1 MFRINDNFTKLP
13 ASYLFSEVARR
24 VNAYSESH
32 PGADIIRMGIGDVT
46 RPLCQAAVEALHK
59 AVDDEAAGETFHGYG
74 PEQGYSF
81 LAEKIARYDYRERG
95 IEIDT
100 DEIFVSDGA
109 KSDTGNIGDILS
121 TANRVA
127 VTDPVYPVYVDT
139 NVMGGRAGDLGA
151 DGRWTEIEYLPC
163 TAENGFVPALPVN
176 NPDVIYLCYPNN
188 PTGTTLTRRQLKAWV
203 DYCREHGALLLF
215 DAAYEAFIREE
226 DVPHSI
232 YEIEGAR
239 EVAIEFRSF
248 SKTAGFTGIR
258 LGYTVV
264 PKELMGLDEKGNKI
278 ALNGLWRRRQTTK
291 FNGASYLTQRA
302 AEALYTEEGQRQ
314 VKETIDYYL
323 ENARMLREGL
333 AEAGYEAV
341 GGINSPYIWLKT
353 PGTMTSWEFFD
364 YLLDRYHIVGTPGSG
379 FGPSGE
385 GYFRLTAF
393 NTHEN
398 TRRCIERLG
407 ATDRK

>member
-302 AEALYTEEGQRQ
+302 AEALYTEKGQRQ

>member
-226 DVPHSI
+226 DVAHSI

-302 AEALYTEEGQRQ
+302 AEALYTEKGQRQ

>member
-100 DEIFVSDGA
+100 DEILVSDGA

-226 DVPHSI
+226 DVAHSI

-302 AEALYTEEGQRQ
+302 AEALYTEKGQRQ

-364 YLLDRYHIVGTPGSG
+364 YLLNRYHIVGTPGSG